1 MRQKPLLTRL
11 ALGLFFIL
19 NFTFLLPAPAHAQ
32 FQILP
37 SPTGSCPTFPVYGQ
51 KEVET
56 TDKNGQKIKK
66 IEKGI
71 KQIVMAC
78 KAGMC
83 HRCPWSGKLD
93 DPAAKECAKGDATIL
108 TDIPCNYSVDDIL
121 NTVLNVVRLI
131 FALTGA
137 VALAMFI
144 WGGVYYFIL
153 SQGESDKIKKGK
165 ALILNS
171 VIAICIIFGAGVI
184 VTFVTQSLGARF
196 DTDEPYT
203 DTISTGSVSCP
214 RGGRDGEKCL
224 GQESTN
230 MVCDY
235 GRDVASGAVST
246 TEGKCVTLCEYNA
259 TPPDQILEND
269 TNGAYQCVDTGTN
282 FNLVTPAQKRTC
294 QTDMCP
300 GGATV
305 QCCKL

>member
-19 NFTFLLPAPAHAQ
+19 NFTFLLPSSVHAQ

-51 KEVET
+51 KEVEE
-56 TDKNGQKIKK
+56 KSNGQTIKK
-66 IEKGI
+66 IEKGV
-71 KQIVMAC
+71 KQIGMVC

-83 HRCPWSGKLD
+83 NRCPWSGKLD
-93 DPAAKECAKGDATIL
+93 DPAAKECAKNEATIL
-108 TDIPCNYSVDDIL
+108 TEIPCNYSVDDIL

-137 VALAMFI
+137 IALAMFV

-153 SQGESDKIKKGK
+153 SAGESDKIKKGK
-165 ALILNS
+165 ALIVNS
-171 VIAICIIFGAGVI
+171 VIAICITFGAGVI
-184 VTFVTQSLGARF
+184 VTFVTKTLGGRFDSTESYIGTINTGTIACPKGGRLGA
-196 DTDEPYT
+196 
-203 DTISTGSVSCP
+203 
-214 RGGRDGEKCL
+214 KCL
-224 GQESTN
+224 GQDSPN

-235 GRDVASGAVST
+235 SGDIETGAVSAE
-246 TEGKCVTLCEYNA
+246 EGTCISLCQFNTL
-259 TPPDQILEND
+259 PPDPILFND

-300 GGATV
+300 GGVSV